1 MLKFIDARG
10 RDSSW
15 LTDELSWRRRSFPQ
29 DKRDLVLD
37 IIENVKKCGDSALL
51 KYNEQ
56 YDGIKLSKASDM
68 LVNREDIL
76 NAYEMT
82 DKRFVESIR
91 KMKERICGFHKSQMQ
106 TSWMIYEDHGSILG
120 QKVEPI
126 ENVGIYVPGGRAS
139 YPSSVLMN
147 AMPAKLAGVKKVVM
161 VSPPAQDGK
170 LSPYTLVAAN
180 EAGCDVI
187 FKAGGA
193 HAIAA
198 LAYGTETIPKV
209 DKIVGPGNIY
219 VTLAKKEVYGLVD
232 IDMIAGPS
240 EVLVIADNSANP
252 IFIAADL
259 LAQAEHDPMAS
270 SILLTDSHEIAQSVL
285 EQIEAQK
292 KVMDRI
298 SIIDK
303 SLSDYG
309 AIVVLDSIKQAIDTA
324 NMIAPE
330 HLELC
335 VREPFESLN
344 FIKNAGA
351 IFLGSNTPEAIGDYM
366 AGPNHVLPTNGTA
379 RFFSPLSVEHFVKKS
394 SVIYFTDK
402 ALESIAKD
410 AIELA
415 LAEGLSAHAN
425 SIEVRLKPY
434 DSFSSSRSQQS

>member
-1 MLKFIDARG
+1 MLRFIDARG
-10 RDSSW
+10 KGSSW
-15 LTDELSWRRRSFPQ
+15 LANELSWRKRDFPQ

-51 KYNEQ
+51 KYTEQ
-56 YDGIKLSKASDM
+56 YDGIKFSKASEM
-68 LVNREDIL
+68 LVRSEEIL
-76 NAYEMT
+76 QAYEKT
-82 DKRFVESIR
+82 DRRFVEAIR
-91 KMKERICGFHKSQMQ
+91 KMKERICEFHKSQMQ
-106 TSWMIYEDHGSILG
+106 KSWMIYEDDGSILG

-126 ENVGIYVPGGRAS
+126 ENVGVYVPGGRAS

-147 AMPAKLAGVKKVVM
+147 IIPAKLAGVKKIVM
-161 VSPPAQDGK
+161 VSPPSADGK
-170 LSPYTLVAAN
+170 LSPYTLIAAN
-180 EAGCDVI
+180 EAGCDII

-219 VTLAKKEVYGLVD
+219 VTLAKKEVYGVVD

-240 EVLVIADNSANP
+240 EVLVIADSSANP
-252 IFIAADL
+252 IFVAADL

-270 SILLTDSHEIAQSVL
+270 SILLTDSFEIAQKVL
-285 EQIEAQK
+285 EQIEIQK
-292 KVMDRI
+292 TEMIRV
-298 SIIDK
+298 SVIDK
-303 SLSDYG
+303 SLEDYG
-309 AIVVLDSIKQAIDTA
+309 AIVVLDSIKQAIDTS

-335 VREPFESLN
+335 VREPFENLSL
-344 FIKNAGA
+344 IKHAGA
-351 IFLGSNTPEAIGDYM
+351 IFLGAYTPEAIGDYM

-394 SVIYFTDK
+394 SVIYFTDR

-410 AIELA
+410 AIEIA
-415 LAEGLSAHAN
+415 YAEGLSAHAN
-425 SIEVRLKPY
+425 SIEVRIKP
-434 DSFSSSRSQQS
+434 DDRFSSGRSK